1 MQQYTFPHVA
11 IEIMITLS
19 NGSKSPELMVKQSG
33 RNMLAI
39 LKSLEELMSDNF
51 LYKLP
56 DSTFSLTKIGRS
68 FIEELNVGLVFGQT
82 SQEDVFDL
90 RW

>member
-1 MQQYTFPHVA
+1 
-11 IEIMITLS
+11 MITLS
-19 NGSKSPELMVKQSG
+19 NGAKSPELMVKQGG

-56 DSTFSLTKIGRS
+56 DSTFTLTKIGRS
-68 FIEELNVGLVFGQT
+68 FIEELNVGMIFGE
-82 SQEDVFDL
+82 SAQEDVFDL